1 MKNRNK
7 RAGGSLFPAPGLVT
21 GVTPGPIHQSLLLMD
36 SLPLFPLEVVLYPD
50 EVLPLHIFEDRYKSM
65 IDRCLE
71 NDTPFGVVLQ
81 EEGKLKEVGC
91 TARVSKVTEVFEDG
105 SKNIIATGLERF
117 RIVQVLHHEAWM
129 SADVEPVMDLRAA
142 AEPSMVDRLIAQHIK
157 LLELAGRTPSPS
169 MYENRD
175 RLSFFVAHNA
185 GLTLDQ
191 KQDVLEIRA
200 ESMRVEYLIT
210 HLERFIPAVEEA
222 ESIRKKIRSNGHFK
236 DFPPEIQE
244 GEE

>member
-1 MKNRNK
+1 
-7 RAGGSLFPAPGLVT
+7 
-21 GVTPGPIHQSLLLMD
+21 MD

-50 EVLPLHIFEDRYKSM
+50 EVLPLHIFEDRFKEM
-65 IDRCLE
+65 IDRCME

-81 EEGKLKEVGC
+81 VEGKLKEVGC

-105 SKNIIATGLERF
+105 SRNIIVTGLERF
-117 RIVQVLHHEAWM
+117 RIKQVHHHHAWL
-129 SADVEPVMDLRAA
+129 SADFEPVLDLRAA
-142 AEPSMVDRLIAQHIK
+142 ADSTMVDRLIAQHIK

-169 MYENRD
+169 MYENRE

-191 KQDVLEIRA
+191 KQDILETRA
-200 ESMRVEYLIT
+200 ESMRVEYLIA

-222 ESIRKKIRSNGHFK
+222 ESIRQKVRSNGHFK
-236 DFPPEIQE
+236 DFPPEV
-244 GEE
+244 